1 MYAPPPALLLASAV
15 PAPPCNLEEFQCAYG
30 RCILDIYHCD
40 GDDDCGD
47 WSDES
52 DCCECSGLAGWRRGG
67 QAGRNSW
74 GGQAQVPAGS
84 GTQGRS
90 CWIPWSLLGKD
101 GGAGVPGLW
110 LSSLPWD
117 TMCIDW
123 LETGVC
129 HVFPASHQPCRS
141 GEFMCDSGLCIN
153 AGWRCDGDAD
163 CDDQSD
169 ERNCSEWE
177 IVPKVWAGSRGG
189 LKRGQDLRVQLCRL
203 GTAQTKDASSTVDL
217 YIL

>member
-1 MYAPPPALLLASAV
+1 MRKEGTLPKRLAPWRSQSLSPLSRPECVPLFTPAFLPASAV

-52 DCCECSGLAGWRRGG
+52 DCCEYSGQLGGGGEEAAVARHRCQLGQELRRGLSG
-67 QAGRNSW
+67 FPGPSW
-74 GGQAQVPAGS
+74 EEMEEPRV
-84 GTQGRS
+84 
-90 CWIPWSLLGKD
+90 L
-101 GGAGVPGLW
+101 GLW
-110 LSSLPWD
+110 LSGLPRD
-117 TMCIDW
+117 TLCMDW
-123 LETGVC
+123 LETEVC
-129 HVFPASHQPCRS
+129 HVPPASHQPCRS

-169 ERNCSEWE
+169 ERNCSE
-177 IVPKVWAGSRGG
+177 
-189 LKRGQDLRVQLCRL
+189 
-203 GTAQTKDASSTVDL
+203 
-217 YIL
+217 